1 MAQDWKDPEKKPD
14 TGEGTG
20 HQPELVAKK
29 SFIVS
34 HWRLLGVALLF
45 LAIAG
50 MYLWKNIAVSRA
62 KAQLTERA
70 GQIIK
75 EQNSSFLRLAVV
87 PLVWAVRTEMI
98 SGNYQQIN
106 QYLDQFVKEKNMKEI
121 VVAKSDGTVIAATN
135 KKREGTQ
142 VASVFPPSVLQ
153 EDKTIVSTQENGD
166 IMVVSPVMGLSEKLG
181 VLILLYTPPGYS
193 LQAP

>member
-1 MAQDWKDPEKKPD
+1 MAQDRKDSEKKPD
-14 TGEGTG
+14 TGERSVD
-20 HQPELVAKK
+20 QPELVAKK
-29 SFIVS
+29 SFIVA
-34 HWRLLGVALLF
+34 HWRLIGVAMLF
-45 LAIAG
+45 LVIAG

-62 KAQLTERA
+62 KAQLSERA

-75 EQNSSFLRLAVV
+75 DQNSSFLRLAVV

-98 SGNYQQIN
+98 SGNYHQIN
-106 QYLDQFVKEKNMKEI
+106 QYLGQFVKEQNMKEI
-121 VVAKSDGTVIAATN
+121 VVVKSDGTVMAATN

-142 VASVFPPSVLQ
+142 VVGVFPPSVLQ
-153 EDKTIVSTQENGD
+153 EDKTTVSTQENGD
-166 IMVVSPVMGLSEKLG
+166 IMVVSPIMGLSEKLG

>member
-1 MAQDWKDPEKKPD
+1 MTQDRKDSEKKPD
-14 TGEGTG
+14 TAESTV
-20 HQPELVAKK
+20 HHPELVAKK

-34 HWRLLGVALLF
+34 HWRLLGIALLF

-75 EQNSSFLRLAVV
+75 EQHSSFLRLAVV

-98 SGNYQQIN
+98 SGNYQQVN
-106 QYLDQFVKEKNMKEI
+106 QYLGQFVKEKNMKEI
-121 VVAKSDGTVIAATN
+121 VVAKSDGTVVAATD

-142 VASVFPPSVLQ
+142 VASDFPPSVLQ